1 MISSAWV
8 IGLLIACC
16 IVSIISLIIG
26 SAALIFVWA
35 VKMSTHKIEWR
46 DPFPE
51 SSNEGFMSLKE
62 MNERMKKESDDIEG
76 DFV

>member
-1 MISSAWV
+1 MISDVWL

-16 IVSIISLIIG
+16 IVSTLSLIIG
-26 SAALIFVWA
+26 SVSLIFSWSM
-35 VKMSTHKIEWR
+35 KMSTHKIEWR

-51 SSNEGFMSLKE
+51 EEGFMSLKQ
-62 MNERMKKESDDIEG
+62 MNERMKKEHEDIEN